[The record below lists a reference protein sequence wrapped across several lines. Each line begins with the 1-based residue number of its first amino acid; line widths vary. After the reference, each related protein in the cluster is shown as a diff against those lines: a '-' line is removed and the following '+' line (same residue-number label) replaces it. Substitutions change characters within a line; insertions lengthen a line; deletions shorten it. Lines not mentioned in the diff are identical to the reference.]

1 MINQVTL
8 VGRLTKDPELRTTND
23 GILVT
28 HVTLA
33 VNRHFKNQ
41 NGEIEADF
49 VQCTLWRKTAEN
61 TARFCRKGSV
71 IGITG
76 RIQSRHYDN
85 NDGKRVYVTEVV
97 AETVQFL
104 GKRVTANAPV
114 AVPQPQP
121 LRQAAGGSNSGT
133 ETNSAA
139 GASAPQ
145 QSGSSAVAV
154 ATQSASA
161 QGNAAVGTVATVA
174 DSPPQQDSTH
184 TSTSQPLREAVDT
197 TASLPQR
204 EAHGFTVA
212 QASSDQSSAA
222 AISAVMAMSES
233 GHGAQSDSADPPF

>member
-76 RIQSRHYDN
+76 RIHSRHYDN
-85 NDGKRVYVTEVV
+85 NEGKRVYVTEVV

-121 LRQAAGGSNSGT
+121 LRQAAGGSNSGAD
-133 ETNSAA
+133 TNSAA
-139 GASAPQ
+139 EAVSLQSASGP
-145 QSGSSAVAV
+145 VAA

-161 QGNAAVGTVATVA
+161 QDHAAVGAVAAVAA

-212 QASSDQSSAA
+212 QATSDQSSAA
-222 AISAVMAMSES
+222 AVSAVMAMSES
-233 GHGAQSDSADPPF
+233 SHGAQPDSADLPF